1 MFLEIL
7 TIHFIAHTFL
17 ENSFRRTSIFNT
29 GRYVKQRCLKNKIL
43 TSLILTDLDLK
54 QKLTPVS
61 FSQNEGSLLEA
72 KELLESC
79 PVSLDVELQ
88 ENSL

>member
-1 MFLEIL
+1 MF
-7 TIHFIAHTFL
+7 
-17 ENSFRRTSIFNT
+17 
-29 GRYVKQRCLKNKIL
+29 KNKIL

-61 FSQNEGSLLEA
+61 FSQNGGSLLEA